1 MRAVAVAPWRQN
13 PQRIAWVILLASFF
27 LCSSLAVATPLLAR
41 SYLLHATQSR
51 AAYITAM
58 SGTVQL
64 RAPGS
69 DEPTA
74 VTADRKSVRE
84 GSQITTDKT
93 DRGLLVVVAPGSE
106 DQALLT
112 TQLYQDTSLHLED
125 ARTPRF
131 RWSQDPVHVNLSLDR
146 GRIAVASAPV
156 NGRQVVIQVQTPD
169 ASVNLGPGTFFVEI
183 QGGETLVTSRFGTA
197 QVVGEGKPVT
207 VQSEERV
214 SVKAGQTPDLP
225 VPAAMNLVRNGTF
238 DGGTLAG
245 WQEVRDVAP
254 GRDPGSVIEEP
265 SGERQVVRFVRRN
278 EDDAPNMVGIQ
289 QMLNRDIQGYD
300 SLVVRLDLQLLNQ
313 SVPGGGYLSSEYPV
327 MIDISYTDIYGKDL
341 HWYHGFYYQDLPPG
355 SNWKQPT
362 GEKVPVGAW
371 YTYESPNLMDDL
383 RDTRPVR
390 LNYIRISASG
400 HDYESRVSNVAL
412 TAR

>member
-13 PQRIAWVILLASFF
+13 PQRAAWVILMASFF

-41 SYLLHATQSR
+41 NYLLHATQSR
-51 AAYITAM
+51 AAYVTAM

-74 VTADRKSVRE
+74 VTADRRFVGE

-112 TQLYQDTSLHLED
+112 TQLYQDTSLHLEE

-131 RWSQDPVHVNLSLDR
+131 RWSQDPVQVNMGLDR

-156 NGRQVVIQVQTPD
+156 NGRPVVIHVQTPN
-169 ASVNLGPGTFFVEI
+169 ARVSLGPGTFFVEI

-214 SVKAGQTPDLP
+214 SVKAGQPPELP
-225 VPAAMNLVRNGTF
+225 VPAAMNLVRNGTL

-254 GRDPGSVIEEP
+254 WSRSGQRGRRT
-265 SGERQVVRFVRRN
+265 ER
-278 EDDAPNMVGIQ
+278 
-289 QMLNRDIQGYD
+289 
-300 SLVVRLDLQLLNQ
+300 
-313 SVPGGGYLSSEYPV
+313 
-327 MIDISYTDIYGKDL
+327 
-341 HWYHGFYYQDLPPG
+341 
-355 SNWKQPT
+355 
-362 GEKVPVGAW
+362 
-371 YTYESPNLMDDL
+371 
-383 RDTRPVR
+383 
-390 LNYIRISASG
+390 
-400 HDYESRVSNVAL
+400 
-412 TAR
+412 